1 MNVDQFACEVSDMI
15 LNLIFF
21 VIAAVATAGL
31 YLGVPTLS
39 FVWILPLLIGFFV
52 GAVVLF
58 FVWLFICSLFLPLK
72 KPVKKPNKFCRFMIW
87 FTMDWLMNLF
97 RIKVTVKGRE
107 KLPKEPCVIVSNHR
121 SDFDPMTL
129 LAVLRER
136 NLVYISKESNFKI
149 PIVGPFIYRA
159 GFLPIDRNNGRRAL
173 QTLSH
178 AAEMMQA
185 IGVDV
190 GIYPEGTRS
199 RTGSMLRFKSGAFVL
214 AQKANAPIVVL
225 ATKGTEKI
233 SKNAPFR
240 KTRVDM
246 EVLEVLDAN
255 RVQSMSL
262 DELCAYTH
270 DLIENSL

>member
-1 MNVDQFACEVSDMI
+1 MI

-21 VIAAVATAGL
+21 AIAAVATVGL
-31 YLGVPTLS
+31 YVGVPTLS
-39 FVWILPLLIGFFV
+39 LAWILPLLIGFFV

-58 FVWLFICSLFLPLK
+58 FVWLFICSLFLSLK
-72 KPVKKPNKFCRFMIW
+72 KPVKKPNEFCRFMIG
-87 FTMDWLMNLF
+87 FTMDWLMHLL
-97 RIKVTVKGRE
+97 RIKITLRGRE
-107 KLPKEPCVIVSNHR
+107 TLPQEPCVIISNHR

-149 PIVGPFIYRA
+149 PIVGRFIYRA

-173 QTLSH
+173 QTLAH

-199 RTGSMLRFKSGAFVL
+199 RTGNMLRFKSGAFVL
-214 AQKANAPIVVL
+214 AQKANAPVVVL
-225 ATKGTEKI
+225 STKGTERI
-233 SKNAPFR
+233 SKNVPFR

-246 EVLEVLDAN
+246 EVLEVIDAA
-255 RVQSMSL
+255 RVQEMSL